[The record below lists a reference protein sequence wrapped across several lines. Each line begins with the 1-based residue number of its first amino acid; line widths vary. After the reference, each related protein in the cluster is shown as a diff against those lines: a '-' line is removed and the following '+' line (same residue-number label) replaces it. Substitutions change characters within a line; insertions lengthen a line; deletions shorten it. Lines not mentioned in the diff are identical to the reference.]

1 MRTANEAMQRTL
13 QEQFNTALMA
23 LEVRM
28 ESTTQK
34 MIESLGASLTRA
46 VATMTTQAES
56 GREFLMA
63 FKAQADRMQMHA
75 DRLINRN
82 HQGTHN
88 TPPRKKQGIQRA
100 THSDDD
106 DDAMD
111 DDDDDDDDTADGSQ
125 NEMDEETTADGSHN
139 PKARRATKPKDG
151 ASATTGDNK

>member
-1 MRTANEAMQRTL
+1 
-13 QEQFNTALMA
+13 MA

-46 VATMTTQAES
+46 IATMTTQAES

-82 HQGTHN
+82 HHGTHN
-88 TPPRKKQGIQRA
+88 TPPRK
-100 THSDDD
+100 S
-106 DDAMD
+106 
-111 DDDDDDDDTADGSQ
+111 
-125 NEMDEETTADGSHN
+125 
-139 PKARRATKPKDG
+139 KASNAPRILTMTMTIWMMTMTWPMG
-151 ASATTGDNK
+151 ATTKWTKTKWPMGAKILKQVVPKRPKMELAQ